1 MALRQCDSAHCS
13 AADAEINEVCV
24 AEGWSINHPVITRD
38 SQGICNCSCSCLAFG
53 TMVQEGSGSFK
64 AIETYVEG
72 DVVMAAGVDLQ
83 WAPQRVVFSGGTTGA
98 SRQKYTVLVRYEN
111 TAIAV
116 TSDHLFLL
124 AGDDRVLKRADRLNV
139 EDRLVSPSGEP
150 VEIKGVHIGD
160 YLAGFHHVAASSK
173 DPVGEDIDGHL
184 LNTNG
189 VVSADYVVQIMARST
204 DVAGFNAA
212 ANEQMLIVGSPEY
225 VKKFGRASLQA
236 PELPAGFNG
245 DSPIRISNSNI
256 ADQENG
262 HTFIPAEAT
271 MVRVPEDACSFLPPD
286 QAEAKKASP
295 KRGFNDPMSREWVE
309 ALITQHRT
317 FYPDVTYH
325 LDWASD
331 EVNAF
336 AWVENGVRHVDLKG
350 GLVRDRDL
358 ELEGIS
364 VVLAHELAHHYG
376 GVPTFPS
383 GLSCE
388 GQADYRG
395 VRNVMRKVW
404 FGESY
409 FTMVDPGI
417 AQMAAFFGVPNS
429 PTAPG
434 GSSGCGHPA
443 GACRVA
449 TYHAA
454 AAFTGKP
461 ACTS

>member
-1 MALRQCDSAHCS
+1 MTLRQCSSAHCS
-13 AADAEINEVCV
+13 GADEEINEVCKS
-24 AEGWSINHPVITRD
+24 EGWAVNHPVITRD
-38 SQGICNCSCSCLAFG
+38 ENGICNCSCSCLAFG
-53 TMVQEGSGSFK
+53 TLVQEGSGSFK
-64 AIETYVEG
+64 AIETYLVG
-72 DVVMAAGVDLQ
+72 DEVLAAGTGLN

-98 SRQKYTVLVRYEN
+98 SRQKYTVLVRYDD

-124 AGDDRVLKRADRLNV
+124 AGPDKLLRRADRLNV
-139 EDRLVSPSGEP
+139 EDRLVSPAGEP

-160 YLAGFHHVAASSK
+160 YLAGFHHVAASSRG
-173 DPVGEDIDGHL
+173 PVGPDLDGHL

-189 VVSADYVVQIMARST
+189 VVSADYVVQITARST
-204 DVAGFNAA
+204 DVAGFNVAA
-212 ANEQMLIVGSPEY
+212 HQDLPVVGSPAYIER
-225 VKKFGRASLQA
+225 FGEASIQA
-236 PELPAGFNG
+236 PELPAGFAG
-245 DSPIRISNSNI
+245 DSPIRISNNNV
-256 ADQENG
+256 ADQETGN
-262 HTFIPAEAT
+262 TFIPAEAT
-271 MVRVPEDACSFLPPD
+271 KIRIPEDACSFLPPD
-286 QAEAKKASP
+286 VAEAKRASP

-309 ALITQHRT
+309 ALIAQHKP
-317 FYPDVTYH
+317 FYPDVTYS

-331 EVNAF
+331 EVNAY
-336 AWVENGVRHVDLKG
+336 AWVENGIRRVDLKG
-350 GLVRDRDL
+350 GLVRDADL

-383 GLSCE
+383 GMSCE

-395 VRNVMRKVW
+395 VRNIMRKVW

-434 GSSGCGHPA
+434 GSAGCGHPA

-454 AAFTGKP
+454 VSFSGKP
-461 ACTS
+461 ACAG